1 MFPPFLVTLFAT
13 VTTMF
18 AALSGTLTTL
28 FRRGAIIGLAL
39 AALGGLAGCSAVR
52 LGYDQ
57 GPFLAHWWLDSRLA
71 FTPEQSARTKD
82 ALAQWFAWHRATQ
95 LDDYAG
101 WLARTRGESGSGV
114 TPQQVCRWSDELRR
128 RLDPLV
134 ERVLPT
140 AAEVVVTLSPEQLGR
155 LERRLEEDDAKRRKD
170 FLQPQQAQRWEASTE
185 RTIERFESFYGT
197 LEPAQRALVAASVRT
212 SPFDPARWWDG
223 RQASQAEMMATLRR
237 LAGDRRPREQVVA
250 ELRQAVQRRWL
261 GAPSDPSG
269 YRERLALH
277 QCELAAALHN
287 TATPA
292 QRRHLAEKLQGW
304 ESDLRALAARGPTQV
319 ASRP

>member
-1 MFPPFLVTLFAT
+1 MFDA
-13 VTTMF
+13 MF
-18 AALSGTLTTL
+18 RAFSTL

-39 AALGGLAGCSAVR
+39 AALVGLAGCSAVR

-71 FTPEQSARTKD
+71 LTPEQSARTKD

-95 LDDYAG
+95 LNEYAG
-101 WLARTRGESGSGV
+101 WLARTRAESVLAV
-114 TPQQVCRWSDELRR
+114 TPQQVCRWSDDLRR

-134 ERVLPT
+134 ERLLPA
-140 AAEVVVTLSPEQLGR
+140 AAEVVVTLTPEQLAR

-170 FLQPQQAQRWEASTE
+170 FLQPQQEQRWEASTE
-185 RTIERFESFYGT
+185 RTIERFESFYGS
-197 LEPAQRALVAASVRT
+197 LEPVQRALVAASVRA
-212 SPFDPARWWDG
+212 SPFDPARWWEG
-223 RQASQAEMMATLRR
+223 RQASQAEMMATLRK
-237 LAGDRRPREQVVA
+237 LSGDRRPREQVVA
-250 ELRQAVQRRWL
+250 DLRQTVQRRWL
-261 GAPSDPSG
+261 AAAPDNSG

-277 QCELAAALHN
+277 QCELAAALHQA
-287 TATPA
+287 ATPA

-304 ESDLRALAARGPTQV
+304 EGDLRALAARGQTQL